1 MNEVKQ
7 IRVHEDDSNS
17 AEGPGKVLCGI
28 CRRQFFRYT
37 CPGCNVSYC
46 SLTCFR
52 SEAHSQCSE
61 AFYRKEIQTGIKTK
75 SSKTHEEREKM
86 LELLKRLEE
95 QTQQEDNSLLCDQ
108 DESDS
113 DSNDL
118 VSRFAGVDIPSASYD
133 ELLRHM
139 TKEEID
145 RFFNALRDPTSQLA
159 QQLLSSEELQSVR
172 REPWW
177 EDSLEESPSG
187 SVRYGSQPA
196 LMEVP
201 CNLVKRQA
209 SSPSLIYNVC
219 AVLVAY
225 VFATR
230 HLSLSP
236 LSSAENDA
244 PDEAEARRIISQ
256 VAPFLVAR
264 QSQVLYLTLG
274 SAVTD
279 VWSRFDPGIVGAES
293 LSVLLHD
300 LSIMARPKLV
310 VAASSDNNSTLSDHC
325 SVTLLAALSDLSR
338 LFAPRSIGV
347 PSHIQMK
354 LRFYAAQVLSTSQLV
369 LRALANE
376 LQDYSRALKAEA
388 GSVLSNPSL
397 QGKNLD
403 DSQPKLASN
412 PDITVNGRSLG
423 PSIEDLKYL

>member
-1 MNEVKQ
+1 MNEAEQ

-17 AEGPGKVLCGI
+17 AEGSSKVLCGI
-28 CRRQFFRYT
+28 CRRQFSRYT

-61 AFYRKEIQTGIKTK
+61 AFYRKEIQTSIETK

-95 QTQQEDNSLLCDQ
+95 QTQEEDSNLLRDQ

-118 VSRFAGVDIPSASYD
+118 VSRFAGVDISSASSD
-133 ELLRHM
+133 ELLRLM

-159 QQLLSSEELQSVR
+159 QRLLSSEELQSVKQ
-172 REPWW
+172 EPWW
-177 EDSLEESPSG
+177 EASLEGSLSG
-187 SVRYGSQPA
+187 SKRYGSKPA

-201 CNLVKRQA
+201 LNLVKRQA
-209 SSPSLIYNVC
+209 SSPPLIYNIC

-225 VFATR
+225 AFATR
-230 HLSLSP
+230 HLSISP

-256 VAPFLVAR
+256 VVPFLVAR
-264 QSQVLYLTLG
+264 QSQVLYSTLS

-279 VWSRFDPGIVGAES
+279 VWSRFDPGIAGAES

-300 LSIMARPKLV
+300 LSIIARPRLV
-310 VAASSDNNSTLSDHC
+310 VTASSDNSSLSDHP
-325 SVTLLAALSDLSR
+325 SVTLLAALSDLSC

-354 LRFYAAQVLSTSQLV
+354 LGFYAAQVLSTPQLV

-376 LQDYSRALKAEA
+376 LQDYAWALKAEA
-388 GSVLSNPSL
+388 GSVISNPSL

-403 DSQPKLASN
+403 ASQPKPASN
-412 PDITVNGRSLG
+412 TDITTSGRNFGVS
-423 PSIEDLKYL
+423 EYLQ

>member
-1 MNEVKQ
+1 MNEAEQ
-7 IRVHEDDSNS
+7 IRVRKDDSNS
-17 AEGPGKVLCGI
+17 AEGKVLCGI
-28 CRRQFFRYT
+28 CRRQFSRYT

-61 AFYRKEIQTGIKTK
+61 AFYRKEIQTGIETK
-75 SSKTHEEREKM
+75 SSKTHEERNKM

-95 QTQQEDNSLLCDQ
+95 QTQEEDNSVLRDQ

-118 VSRFAGVDIPSASYD
+118 VARFADVDISSASSD
-133 ELLRHM
+133 ELLRLM

-145 RFFNALRDPTSQLA
+145 KFFNVLRHPTSQLA

-172 REPWW
+172 QEPWW
-177 EDSLEESPSG
+177 EASLGGSPSE
-187 SVRYGSQPA
+187 SIRYGSKPA

-201 CNLVKRQA
+201 LDLVKRKA

-225 VFATR
+225 AFATR
-230 HLSLSP
+230 HLSVSP

-244 PDEAEARRIISQ
+244 LDETEARRIISQ
-256 VAPFLVAR
+256 AVPFLVAR
-264 QSQVLYLTLG
+264 QSQVLYSTLS

-293 LSVLLHD
+293 MSVLLHD
-300 LSIMARPKLV
+300 LFIIARPRLV
-310 VAASSDNNSTLSDHC
+310 VTASSNNSSLGEHQSD
-325 SVTLLAALSDLSR
+325 TLLAALSDLSG
-338 LFAPRSIGV
+338 LFASRSIGV

-354 LRFYAAQVLSTSQLV
+354 LRFYAAQVLSTPQLV

-376 LQDYSRALKAEA
+376 LQDYARALKAEA
-388 GSVLSNPSL
+388 GSVMGNPSL

-403 DSQPKLASN
+403 ASQPKPALN
-412 PDITVNGRSLG
+412 PDITSSGRSFG
-423 PSIEDLKYL
+423 PSIADSEYL

>member
-1 MNEVKQ
+1 MHIMNEAEQ
-7 IRVHEDDSNS
+7 IRIHEDDSNS
-17 AEGPGKVLCGI
+17 TEGKVLCGI

-61 AFYRKEIQTGIKTK
+61 TFYRKEIQTSIETK
-75 SSKTHEEREKM
+75 SSKSHEEREKM

-95 QTQQEDNSLLCDQ
+95 QIQEEDSSSLLRDQ

-113 DSNDL
+113 DANDL
-118 VSRFAGVDIPSASYD
+118 ASRFADVDISSASSD
-133 ELLRHM
+133 ELLRLM

-145 RFFNALRDPTSQLA
+145 RFFNALRYPTSQLA

-172 REPWW
+172 QEPWW
-177 EDSLEESPSG
+177 EASVEGSSSG
-187 SVRYGSQPA
+187 SIRYGSKPA

-201 CNLVKRQA
+201 LNLVKRQP

-225 VFATR
+225 AFATR
-230 HLSLSP
+230 HLSVSP

-244 PDEAEARRIISQ
+244 PEARRIISQ
-256 VAPFLVAR
+256 AVPFLVAR
-264 QSQVLYLTLG
+264 HSQVLYSTLS

-279 VWSRFDPGIVGAES
+279 VWSRFDPGAMGAES

-300 LSIMARPKLV
+300 SSIIARPRLM
-310 VAASSDNNSTLSDHC
+310 VAASSDDNSLTDHR
-325 SVTLLAALSDLSR
+325 SVTLLAALSDLSG
-338 LFAPRSIGV
+338 LFTPRSIGV

-354 LRFYAAQVLSTSQLV
+354 LIFYAAQVLSTPQPV

-376 LQDYSRALKAEA
+376 LQDYARALKVEA
-388 GSVLSNPSL
+388 GSVMSNSSF

-403 DSQPKLASN
+403 
-412 PDITVNGRSLG
+412 ITTSGRNFG
-423 PSIEDLKYL
+423 P

>member
-1 MNEVKQ
+1 MNEAEQ
-7 IRVHEDDSNS
+7 IRIHEDDSNS
-17 AEGPGKVLCGI
+17 TEGKVLCGI

-46 SLTCFR
+46 SLMCFR
-52 SEAHSQCSE
+52 SEAHSRCSE
-61 AFYRKEIQTGIKTK
+61 TFYRKEIQTSIETK
-75 SSKTHEEREKM
+75 SSKSHEEREKM

-95 QTQQEDNSLLCDQ
+95 QTQEEDSSSLLRDQ

-113 DSNDL
+113 DANDL
-118 VSRFAGVDIPSASYD
+118 ASRFADVDISSASSD
-133 ELLRHM
+133 ELLRLM

-145 RFFNALRDPTSQLA
+145 RFFNALRYPTSQLA

-172 REPWW
+172 QEPWW
-177 EDSLEESPSG
+177 EASVEGSSSG
-187 SVRYGSQPA
+187 SIRYGSKPA

-201 CNLVKRQA
+201 VNLVKRQP

-225 VFATR
+225 AFATR
-230 HLSLSP
+230 HLSVSP

-244 PDEAEARRIISQ
+244 PEARRIISQ
-256 VAPFLVAR
+256 AVPFLVAR
-264 QSQVLYLTLG
+264 HSQVLYSTLS

-279 VWSRFDPGIVGAES
+279 VWSRFDPGAMGAES

-300 LSIMARPKLV
+300 SSIIARPRLM
-310 VAASSDNNSTLSDHC
+310 VAASSDDNSLTDHR
-325 SVTLLAALSDLSR
+325 SVTLLAALSDLSG
-338 LFAPRSIGV
+338 LFTPRSIGV

-354 LRFYAAQVLSTSQLV
+354 LIFYAAQVLSTPQPV

-376 LQDYSRALKAEA
+376 LQDYARALKVEA
-388 GSVLSNPSL
+388 GSVMSNSSF

-403 DSQPKLASN
+403 
-412 PDITVNGRSLG
+412 ITTSGRNFG
-423 PSIEDLKYL
+423 P

>member
-1 MNEVKQ
+1 MSEAEQ
-7 IRVHEDDSNS
+7 IRIREDDSNS
-17 AEGPGKVLCGI
+17 TEGKVLCGI

-61 AFYRKEIQTGIKTK
+61 TFYRKEIQTSIDTK

-95 QTQQEDNSLLCDQ
+95 QTQDEDNSSLLRDQ

-113 DSNDL
+113 DTNDL
-118 VSRFAGVDIPSASYD
+118 ASRFADVDIYSASSD
-133 ELLRHM
+133 ELLRLM

-145 RFFNALRDPTSQLA
+145 RFFNALRHPTSQLA

-172 REPWW
+172 QEPWW
-177 EDSLEESPSG
+177 EASLEGSSSESI
-187 SVRYGSQPA
+187 RYGPKPA

-201 CNLVKRQA
+201 LNLVNRQP

-225 VFATR
+225 AYATR
-230 HLSLSP
+230 HLSVSP

-244 PDEAEARRIISQ
+244 PEARRIISQ
-256 VAPFLVAR
+256 TVPFLVAR
-264 QSQVLYLTLG
+264 HSQVLYSTLS

-279 VWSRFDPGIVGAES
+279 VWSRFDPGAVGAES

-300 LSIMARPKLV
+300 LSIIARPRLM
-310 VAASSDNNSTLSDHC
+310 VAASSDDNSLTNHR
-325 SVTLLAALSDLSR
+325 SVTLLAALSDLSG
-338 LFAPRSIGV
+338 LFPPRSIGV
-347 PSHIQMK
+347 PSHVQMK
-354 LRFYAAQVLSTSQLV
+354 LIFYAAQILSTPQPV

-376 LQDYSRALKAEA
+376 LQDYARALKVEA
-388 GSVLSNPSL
+388 GSIMSNSDL

-403 DSQPKLASN
+403 ASPLKPVSN
-412 PDITVNGRSLG
+412 LDITTSGRNFGS
-423 PSIEDLKYL
+423 

>member
-7 IRVHEDDSNS
+7 IQVHKDDSNS

-28 CRRQFFRYT
+28 CLRQFSRYT
-37 CPGCNVSYC
+37 CPECNLSYC

-61 AFYRKEIQTGIKTK
+61 AFYRKEIQTGIETK

-113 DSNDL
+113 DSDDL
-118 VSRFAGVDIPSASYD
+118 VSRFAGVNISSASSD
-133 ELLRHM
+133 ELLRLM

-177 EDSLEESPSG
+177 EVSLEG
-187 SVRYGSQPA
+187 SSSASTRYGPQPA

-201 CNLVKRQA
+201 RNLIKRQA

-225 VFATR
+225 AFATR

-244 PDEAEARRIISQ
+244 QDEAEARRIISR
-256 VAPFLVAR
+256 VAPFLVTR

-274 SAVTD
+274 SAITD
-279 VWSRFDPGIVGAES
+279 VWSRFDRGIVGAES

-300 LSIMARPKLV
+300 LSVIARPKLV
-310 VAASSDNNSTLSDHC
+310 VAASSDNSTLSDHR

-338 LFAPRSIGV
+338 LFAPQSIGV

-354 LRFYAAQVLSTSQLV
+354 LRFYAAQVLSTPQLV

-376 LQDYSRALKAEA
+376 LEDYSRALKAEA
-388 GSVLSNPSL
+388 GSVMNNPSL
-397 QGKNLD
+397 QEKKLD
-403 DSQPKLASN
+403 DSQPKPASN
-412 PDITVNGRSLG
+412 PDITINGRRLG
-423 PSIEDLKYL
+423 PSIEDL

>member
-1 MNEVKQ
+1 MNEAEQ

-17 AEGPGKVLCGI
+17 AEESGKVLCGL
-28 CRRQFFRYT
+28 CRRQFSRYT

-46 SLTCFR
+46 TLTCFR

-61 AFYRKEIQTGIKTK
+61 AFYRKEIQTSIETK

-95 QTQQEDNSLLCDQ
+95 QTQEEDSSLLRDQ

-118 VSRFAGVDIPSASYD
+118 VSRFAGVDISSASSD
-133 ELLRHM
+133 ELLRLM
-139 TKEEID
+139 TKEETD

-159 QQLLSSEELQSVR
+159 QRLLSSEELESVR
-172 REPWW
+172 QEPWW
-177 EDSLEESPSG
+177 EASLEGSPSG
-187 SVRYGSQPA
+187 SVRYGSKPA

-201 CNLVKRQA
+201 LNLVERQA
-209 SSPSLIYNVC
+209 SSPSLIYNIC

-225 VFATR
+225 AFATR
-230 HLSLSP
+230 HLSISP

-256 VAPFLVAR
+256 VVPFLVAR
-264 QSQVLYLTLG
+264 QSQVLYSTLS

-279 VWSRFDPGIVGAES
+279 VWSRFDPGTVGAGS

-300 LSIMARPKLV
+300 LSIIARPRLV
-310 VAASSDNNSTLSDHC
+310 VASSSDNRSLNDHG
-325 SVTLLAALSDLSR
+325 SVTLLAALSDLSC

-347 PSHIQMK
+347 PSRVQMK
-354 LRFYAAQVLSTSQLV
+354 LRFYAGQVLSTPQLV

-376 LQDYSRALKAEA
+376 LQDYARALKAEA
-388 GSVLSNPSL
+388 GSVMSNPRL

-403 DSQPKLASN
+403 TLQPKLASN
-412 PDITVNGRSLG
+412 PDITTSGRSFGL
-423 PSIEDLKYL
+423 SEYLQ

>member
-1 MNEVKQ
+1 MNEAEQ
-7 IRVHEDDSNS
+7 IRVHEDS
-17 AEGPGKVLCGI
+17 AEESSKVLCGL
-28 CRRQFFRYT
+28 CRRQFSRYT

-46 SLTCFR
+46 TLTCFR

-61 AFYRKEIQTGIKTK
+61 AFYRKEIQTSIETK

-95 QTQQEDNSLLCDQ
+95 QTQEEDSSLLRDQ

-113 DSNDL
+113 DSNEL
-118 VSRFAGVDIPSASYD
+118 VSRFAGVDISSASSD
-133 ELLRHM
+133 ELLRLM
-139 TKEEID
+139 TKEETD

-159 QQLLSSEELQSVR
+159 QRLLSSEELESVR
-172 REPWW
+172 QEPWW
-177 EDSLEESPSG
+177 EASLEGSPSG
-187 SVRYGSQPA
+187 SMRYGSKPA

-201 CNLVKRQA
+201 LNLVKRQA
-209 SSPSLIYNVC
+209 SSPSLIYNIC

-225 VFATR
+225 AFATR
-230 HLSLSP
+230 HLSISP

-256 VAPFLVAR
+256 VVPFLVAR
-264 QSQVLYLTLG
+264 QSQVLYSTLS

-279 VWSRFDPGIVGAES
+279 VWSRFDPGAVGAGS

-300 LSIMARPKLV
+300 LSIIARPRLV
-310 VAASSDNNSTLSDHC
+310 VASSSDNRSLNDHA
-325 SVTLLAALSDLSR
+325 SVTLLAALSDLSC

-354 LRFYAAQVLSTSQLV
+354 LRFYAGQVLSTPQLV

-376 LQDYSRALKAEA
+376 LQDYARALKAEA
-388 GSVLSNPSL
+388 GSVMSNPSL

-403 DSQPKLASN
+403 TLQPKPASN
-412 PDITVNGRSLG
+412 PDITTSGRSFGL
-423 PSIEDLKYL
+423 SEYLQ

>member
-1 MNEVKQ
+1 MNEAEQ

-17 AEGPGKVLCGI
+17 AEGLSKVLCGI
-28 CRRQFFRYT
+28 CRRQFSRYT

-61 AFYRKEIQTGIKTK
+61 AFYRKEIQTSIETK

-95 QTQQEDNSLLCDQ
+95 QTQEEDSNLLRDQ

-118 VSRFAGVDIPSASYD
+118 VSRFAGVDISSASSD
-133 ELLRHM
+133 ELLRLM

-159 QQLLSSEELQSVR
+159 QRLLSSEELQSVKQ
-172 REPWW
+172 EPWW
-177 EDSLEESPSG
+177 EASLEGSLSG
-187 SVRYGSQPA
+187 SKRYGSKPA

-201 CNLVKRQA
+201 LNLVKRQA
-209 SSPSLIYNVC
+209 SSPPLIYNIC

-225 VFATR
+225 AFATR
-230 HLSLSP
+230 HLSISP

-256 VAPFLVAR
+256 VVPFLVAR
-264 QSQVLYLTLG
+264 QSQVLYSTLS

-279 VWSRFDPGIVGAES
+279 VWSRFDPGIAGAES
-293 LSVLLHD
+293 LSVLLRD
-300 LSIMARPKLV
+300 LSIIARPRLV
-310 VAASSDNNSTLSDHC
+310 VTASSDNSSLSDHP
-325 SVTLLAALSDLSR
+325 SVTLLAALSDLSC

-354 LRFYAAQVLSTSQLV
+354 LGFYAAQVLSTPQLV

-376 LQDYSRALKAEA
+376 LQDYARALKAEA
-388 GSVLSNPSL
+388 GSVISNPSL

-403 DSQPKLASN
+403 ASQPKPASN
-412 PDITVNGRSLG
+412 TDITTSGRNFGVS
-423 PSIEDLKYL
+423 EYLQ